1 MSSNDEPVCKK
12 PKTGENLLSTP
23 NSSSDELNTSVF
35 TVNGSGDSL
44 SSFRDS
50 FDDDSKENAQV
61 SLDKSLKA
69 ENLGGGTDNN
79 DDEADEKISSSCD
92 GEEFVDDE
100 EADDEETN
108 DDDLLADLQMWKD
121 MRDGLI
127 PVPACV
133 ADGRSSEE
141 QREYILEM
149 IRSYKGE
156 DEQTDYEDEQTS
168 GESDEGSSS
177 GSGSS
182 HSSGEEE
189 EYDLQIDMRY

>member
-1 MSSNDEPVCKK
+1 MFLPQV
-12 PKTGENLLSTP
+12 L
-23 NSSSDELNTSVF
+23 
-35 TVNGSGDSL
+35 GDSL

-100 EADDEETN
+100 EADDEVSNFTPMSVVMEIVLQETN